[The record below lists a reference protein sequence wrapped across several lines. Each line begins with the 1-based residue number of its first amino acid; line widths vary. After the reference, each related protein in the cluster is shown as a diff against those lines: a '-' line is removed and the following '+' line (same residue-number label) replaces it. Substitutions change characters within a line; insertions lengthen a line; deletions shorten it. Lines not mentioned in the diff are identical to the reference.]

1 MILIGNGEKRG
12 EKADCDSRLGEQVE
26 KTRERAKQ
34 DRLKEMPSA
43 YPPFTHSL
51 LRQALIKP
59 CLCASVLCEHLLVV
73 NQTEKVSPFTLSHGG
88 GCKQCLRVC
97 LVTLSCPAFC
107 NPMDCSPPGSSV
119 CGISQAG
126 ILERVAISFSKGS
139 CSTPDMG

>member
-12 EKADCDSRLGEQVE
+12 EKAACDSRLGEQVE

-43 YPPFTHSL
+43 YRPFTHSL

-59 CLCASVLCEHLLVV
+59 CLCARVRCEHLLVV

-88 GCKQCLRVC
+88 GCKQMLACVLGDSVVSSFLQPHGLQPARLLC
-97 LVTLSCPAFC
+97 PWHFPGRNTGAGCHFLVQ
-107 NPMDCSPPGSSV
+107 
-119 CGISQAG
+119 GIF
-126 ILERVAISFSKGS
+126 L
-139 CSTPDMG
+139 TPDMG